1 MSFSNS
7 GGTLALPSP
16 THAHQID
23 VSSAVRTLR
32 RSLSRSPS
40 KFLSRTSSQN
50 SDHSLP
56 ASPRT
61 PSRRFVLT
69 PKHHHRLT
77 AAHPHSAPPAA
88 AALVQSTTPL
98 QSPVLTP
105 LRPSVRLSLRSAK
118 ATKTLS
124 PARQLARRSS
134 PKSPIKRSLNTTSD
148 SINYARPA
156 TSASP
161 RHRFSPGQENARG
174 SAAVLKSLDKK
185 PSRHS
190 LHLDVSGS
198 SQAAF
203 LKALD
208 LTPEYMV
215 STTGALK
222 RSDATMNLDHPNQGS
237 PVAKRRSMHGIATFG
252 NPEGFSIFGSN
263 TTSSQSFDI
272 HEDTHT
278 EYELS
283 AMPVAFHGDALSSSA
298 SSSPSSSVPKRS
310 SSLRKS
316 TLQQRSLGRR
326 TGERQLA
333 QLSSDL
339 STPSRSRPR
348 LSTDHFVP
356 PQVPRD
362 SPFSNV
368 TPLPNPSMHPLDSKL
383 HQPHPLS
390 KTLTTSSSG
399 NSLTEE
405 EPAFQAPPKPSFERF
420 ERPKSHPFSRSLPA
434 NATRPT
440 ARSTHDHTKAVA
452 TPNHANL
459 WVGAFN
465 STGLISK
472 VNRNPEEEAD
482 RKFAPPD
489 TPCKKHGN
497 PFATFPPQAGNG
509 MRKRGNSRGSFAGIP
524 STPFSATP
532 IRAPDTFGNLAKGMT
547 IFQRGPSGFRAR
559 RGSVLSL
566 DGEERTLFGGNTD
579 LTSSLDADIPP
590 TPTKNSL
597 TPSLSNLSEQSLESP
612 SANRTFVLPPL
623 SAVKQLPP
631 RSSTASPIERQRTP
645 QTPQEGVLPAEK
657 NRPSPS
663 QINEAAESSMPPPV
677 TPTTARDF
685 RSSTSIFVT
694 PVNDRNSDLDI
705 DASLYS
711 KFDKVEQV
719 GKGEFSTVYRV
730 TKTNRDL
737 FSGSL
742 SMTPAHLG
750 QSPTRSQVYAVK
762 KSRHPYHGLK
772 DQEIKLRE
780 ARILQALSHAEHVV
794 HYVDDW
800 EHKSHLYIQTEF
812 CEEGTLEKFLGT
824 VGRGGRLDD
833 FRIFK
838 ILQDL
843 SLGLKEIH
851 DAGFMHL
858 DMKPANIF
866 INFEG
871 ALKIG
876 DFGLAQACSAITSVE
891 TEGDRE
897 YMAPEML
904 KGQVGQPAD
913 VFSLGLIILEV
924 AANVV
929 LPPNGPTWIALR
941 SGDLSEVPSLTWTP
955 SNEVKRDTS
964 GHPLEFVHSN
974 EFLANKHSRGN
985 VPKAFKNTDTDF
997 SQQPSFMVD
1006 AFHPSSLDSIVRWM
1020 TAKEPSDRP
1029 RIDQVLELEGLQWL
1043 AEHRNAPATVY
1054 EGSWGLEDMPPVA
1067 IAFDSDTEMTDV

>member
-16 THAHQID
+16 THGHQID
-23 VSSAVRTLR
+23 VTSAVRTLR

-40 KFLSRTSSQN
+40 KFLSRTSSQS

-69 PKHHHRLT
+69 PKHQHRL
-77 AAHPHSAPPAA
+77 ASAHPQSAPPAPPP
-88 AALVQSTTPL
+88 VQSTTPL
-98 QSPVLTP
+98 QPPVLTP

-118 ATKTLS
+118 STKTLS
-124 PARQLARRSS
+124 PARQLARRAS
-134 PKSPIKRSLNTTSD
+134 PKSPIKRSLNNTSD

-161 RHRFSPGQENARG
+161 RARYSPGQENPR
-174 SAAVLKSLDKK
+174 SCAAILKSLDKK

-198 SQAAF
+198 SQSAF

-237 PVAKRRSMHGIATFG
+237 PVAKRRSMHGIATLG
-252 NPEGFSIFGSN
+252 TPEGFSIFGSN

-272 HEDTHT
+272 HEDAHP

-283 AMPVAFHGDALSSSA
+283 AMPVAFHGDAF
-298 SSSPSSSVPKRS
+298 SSPSSSSSVPKRS

-333 QLSSDL
+333 QLASDP
-339 STPSRSRPR
+339 STPGRSRPR

-368 TPLPNPSMHPLDSKL
+368 SPLPNASIHPMDSKS

-405 EPAFQAPPKPSFERF
+405 EPALYAPVRPSFER
-420 ERPKSHPFSRSLPA
+420 PKPHPFSRSLPL

-440 ARSTHDHTKAVA
+440 ARPTHDHTKAVA
-452 TPNHANL
+452 TPNHTNL
-459 WVGAFN
+459 WIGAFN

-482 RKFAPPD
+482 KKFAPPD
-489 TPCKKHGN
+489 TPCKKHSN
-497 PFATFPPQAGNG
+497 PFATFPPQAGSG
-509 MRKRGNSRGSFAGIP
+509 LRKRGNSRGSFAGMP
-524 STPFSATP
+524 STPFSAAP
-532 IRAPDTFGNLAKGMT
+532 IRAPDTFGNTAKGMN
-547 IFQRGPSGFRAR
+547 IFQRGPSGLGAR

-566 DGEERTLFGGNTD
+566 DGEDRALFGENTD
-579 LTSSLDADIPP
+579 LTSTLDTDIPP
-590 TPTKNSL
+590 TPTKNLL

-612 SANRTFVLPPL
+612 SANRTFALPPL
-623 SAVKQLPP
+623 SAVKQIPP

-645 QTPQEGVLPAEK
+645 QTPHEGMLPLDTS
-657 NRPSPS
+657 RLSLS
-663 QINEAAESSMPPPV
+663 QIHESAENSMPPPV
-677 TPTTARDF
+677 TPTAGRDF

-694 PVNDRNSDLDI
+694 PVNDRTSDLDI

-730 TKTNRDL
+730 TKTNQNL

-742 SMTPAHLG
+742 SMTPGQNLG
-750 QSPTRSQVYAVK
+750 QSPTKSQVYAVK
-762 KSRHPYHGLK
+762 KSRHSYHGPK
-772 DQEIKLRE
+772 DRELKLRE

-794 HYVDDW
+794 HYIDDW
-800 EHKSHLYIQTEF
+800 EHNFHLYIQTEY
-812 CEEGTLEKFLGT
+812 CEEGTLEKFLGN

-858 DMKPANIF
+858 DMKPANIL

-871 ALKIG
+871 ALKIS
-876 DFGLAQACSAITSVE
+876 DFGLAQACSATSSVD

-913 VFSLGLIILEV
+913 VFSLGLITLEV

-929 LPPNGPTWIALR
+929 LPDNGPTWIALR

-955 SNEVKRDTS
+955 SSEVQRDAS
-964 GHPLEFVHSN
+964 GVPLEVVHSS
-974 EFLANKHSRGN
+974 ELLANKHSRGN
-985 VPKAFKNTDTDF
+985 VPDAFKNRDF
-997 SQQPSFMVD
+997 GQQPTFMVD

-1020 TAKEPSDRP
+1020 TAQEPGDRP
-1029 RIDQVLELEGLQWL
+1029 RIDQVLEFEGLQWV

-1067 IAFDSDTEMTDV
+1067 IAVDSDTEMTDV

>member
-40 KFLSRTSSQN
+40 KFISRTNSHS

-56 ASPRT
+56 TSPRT

-69 PKHHHRLT
+69 PKHQHRL
-77 AAHPHSAPPAA
+77 AAAATNPPHSAPPAA
-88 AALVQSTTPL
+88 APVQSTTPL

-118 ATKTLS
+118 STKTLS
-124 PARQLARRSS
+124 PARQLARRAS

-161 RHRFSPGQENARG
+161 RTRYSPGQEIGRA
-174 SAAVLKSLDKK
+174 SAATLKTLDKK

-237 PVAKRRSMHGIATFG
+237 PVAKRRSMHGVAAFG
-252 NPEGFSIFGSN
+252 NPEGFGIFGSN

-272 HEDTHT
+272 HEDSHP

-283 AMPVAFHGDALSSSA
+283 AMPVAFQGDVLSSS
-298 SSSPSSSVPKRS
+298 SPSSVPKRS

-333 QLSSDL
+333 QLSSDV
-339 STPSRSRPR
+339 STPGRSRPR
-348 LSTDHFVP
+348 LSTDHFLP

-368 TPLPNPSMHPLDSKL
+368 SPLPNASIHPMDSKS

-390 KTLTTSSSG
+390 KILTTSSSG

-405 EPAFQAPPKPSFERF
+405 EPALYAPARPTF
-420 ERPKSHPFSRSLPA
+420 ERPKPHPFSRSLPL

-440 ARSTHDHTKAVA
+440 ARSTHDHIKAVA
-452 TPNHANL
+452 TPNHSNL

-482 RKFAPPD
+482 KKFAPPD
-489 TPCKKHGN
+489 TPCKKHSN
-497 PFATFPPQAGNG
+497 PFATFPPQAGSG
-509 MRKRGNSRGSFAGIP
+509 MRKRGNSRGSFAGLP
-524 STPFSATP
+524 STPFSAAP
-532 IRAPDTFGNLAKGMT
+532 IRVPDTFGNTAKGMS
-547 IFQRGPSGFRAR
+547 IFQRGPSGLRAR

-566 DGEERTLFGGNTD
+566 DGEDRTLFGEATD
-579 LTSSLDADIPP
+579 LTRSVDVDIPP

-612 SANRTFVLPPL
+612 SANRTFALPPL
-623 SAVKQLPP
+623 SAVKQVPP

-645 QTPQEGVLPAEK
+645 QTPQEGMLPLDTS
-657 NRPSPS
+657 RLSLS
-663 QINEAAESSMPPPV
+663 QINEAGENSMPPPV

-685 RSSTSIFVT
+685 RSSTSVFVT
-694 PVNDRNSDLDI
+694 PVNDRTSQLDI
-705 DASLYS
+705 DEDLYS
-711 KFDKVEQV
+711 RFDKIESV

-730 TKTNRDL
+730 TKTNQNL

-742 SMTPAHLG
+742 CLTPAQKFG
-750 QSPTRSQVYAVK
+750 QSPAKSQVYAVK
-762 KSRHPYHGLK
+762 KSKHPFQGHK
-772 DQEIKLRE
+772 DRELKLRE

-794 HYVDDW
+794 HYIDDW
-800 EHKSHLYIQTEF
+800 ESNNHLYIQTEF
-812 CEEGTLEKFLGT
+812 CEEGTLEKFLGN
-824 VGRGGRLDD
+824 VGRTGRLDD

-843 SLGLKEIH
+843 ALGVKEIH

-858 DMKPANIF
+858 DMKPANIL

-876 DFGLAQACSAITSVE
+876 DFGLAQACPATDSVE

-904 KGQVGQPAD
+904 EGKVGQPAD
-913 VFSLGLIILEV
+913 VFSLGLMILEA
-924 AANVV
+924 AANVM
-929 LPPNGPTWIALR
+929 LPENGPTWIALR

-955 SNEVKRDTS
+955 SNEVQRDAS
-964 GHPLEFVHSN
+964 GNPLEVVHSG
-974 EFLANKHSRGN
+974 ELLASKHSTGN
-985 VPKAFKNTDTDF
+985 VPDAFKDSDF

-1020 TAKEPSDRP
+1020 TTREPNDRP
-1029 RIDQVLELEGLQWL
+1029 RINQILELEGLQWV
-1043 AEHRNAPATVY
+1043 AEHRKAPATVY
-1054 EGSWGLEDMPPVA
+1054 EGSWGPDDMPPVA
-1067 IAFDSDTEMTDV
+1067 IAIDSDTEMTDV

>member
-1 MSFSNS
+1 M
-7 GGTLALPSP
+7 
-16 THAHQID
+16 
-23 VSSAVRTLR
+23 
-32 RSLSRSPS
+32 
-40 KFLSRTSSQN
+40 
-50 SDHSLP
+50 
-56 ASPRT
+56 
-61 PSRRFVLT
+61 
-69 PKHHHRLT
+69 
-77 AAHPHSAPPAA
+77 
-88 AALVQSTTPL
+88 
-98 QSPVLTP
+98 LTP

-118 ATKTLS
+118 STKKLS
-124 PARQLARRSS
+124 PARHLARRAS
-134 PKSPIKRSLNTTSD
+134 PKSPIKRSLNTSSD
-148 SINYARPA
+148 SNAAHHHHHYHHPRPA

-161 RHRFSPGQENARG
+161 RSRFSPGQENARAG
-174 SAAVLKSLDKK
+174 SSAIKNIDK

-190 LHLDVSGS
+190 LHLDVSGH
-198 SQAAF
+198 SQTAF

-208 LTPEYMV
+208 INPEYMV

-237 PVAKRRSMHGIATFG
+237 PVAKRRSMHGVAAL
-252 NPEGFSIFGSN
+252 NNAEGYSIFGSN

-272 HEDTHT
+272 HEDAHP

-283 AMPVAFHGDALSSSA
+283 AMPVAFHGDSLP
-298 SSSPSSSVPKRS
+298 SSSPSSSSSVPKRS

-333 QLSSDL
+333 QLSTEF
-339 STPSRSRPR
+339 STPGKSRPR

-368 TPLPNPSMHPLDSKL
+368 SPLPNASIHPMDSKS

-390 KTLTTSSSG
+390 KTLTTSTSG

-405 EPAFQAPPKPSFERF
+405 EPALYAPVKPSFD
-420 ERPKSHPFSRSLPA
+420 RPKPHPFSRSLPL

-440 ARSTHDHTKAVA
+440 ARPTHDHTKAVA
-452 TPNHANL
+452 TPNHSNL
-459 WVGAFN
+459 WIGAFN

-482 RKFAPPD
+482 KKFAPPD
-489 TPCKKHGN
+489 TPCKKHSN
-497 PFATFPPQAGNG
+497 PFATFPPQAGSG
-509 MRKRGNSRGSFAGIP
+509 MKKRGAGRSSFAGMP
-524 STPFSATP
+524 STPFSAAP
-532 IRAPDTFGNLAKGMT
+532 NRAPDTFGNTAKGMT
-547 IFQRGPSGFRAR
+547 IFQRGPSRLAAR
-559 RGSVLSL
+559 RGSILSL
-566 DGEERTLFGGNTD
+566 DGEDRKLFGDHTD
-579 LTSSLDADIPP
+579 LNASLDADVPP
-590 TPTKNSL
+590 TPTKNLL

-612 SANRTFVLPPL
+612 STSRTFALPPL
-623 SAVKQLPP
+623 SAVKQMPP
-631 RSSTASPIERQRTP
+631 RSSTGKATASIPSEAHTNNHSAASPVERQPTP
-645 QTPQEGVLPAEK
+645 QTPHEGMLPLDTS
-657 NRPSPS
+657 RLSLS
-663 QINEAAESSMPPPV
+663 QMNENAESSMPPPV
-677 TPTTARDF
+677 TPTTGRDF

-694 PVNDRNSDLDI
+694 PVNDRTSDLDI

-730 TKTNRDL
+730 TKTSQNL
-737 FSGSL
+737 FSEPL
-742 SMTPAHLG
+742 SMTPGHELRR
-750 QSPTRSQVYAVK
+750 SPTKNQVYAVK
-762 KSRHPYHGLK
+762 KSRHSYHGPK
-772 DQEIKLRE
+772 DRDLKLRE

-794 HYVDDW
+794 HYIDNW
-800 EHKSHLYIQTEF
+800 EHNFHLYIQTEY
-812 CEEGTLEKFLGT
+812 CEEGTLEKFLGN

-858 DMKPANIF
+858 DMKPANIL

-876 DFGLAQACSAITSVE
+876 DFGLAQACSASSSVDI
-891 TEGDRE
+891 EGDRE

-913 VFSLGLIILEV
+913 VFSLGLITLEA

-929 LPPNGPTWIALR
+929 LPDNGPTWIALR

-955 SNEVKRDTS
+955 SNEVQRDVS
-964 GHPLEFVHSN
+964 GQPLDVVHSS
-974 EFLANKHSRGN
+974 EFLVNKHSRGN
-985 VPKAFKNTDTDF
+985 VPDTFKNPGF
-997 SQQPSFMVD
+997 GQQPAFMVD

-1020 TAKEPSDRP
+1020 TAQEPSDRP
-1029 RIDQVLELEGLQWL
+1029 RIDQVLELEGLQWV

-1054 EGSWGLEDMPPVA
+1054 EGSWSPEDMPPVT
-1067 IAFDSDTEMTDV
+1067 IAVDSDTEMTDV